1 MLRTNQKA
9 GSERAI
15 ILGRE
20 SPSLHLYFSLLWIQN
35 ANSVCTSYSFKWI
48 FVQLF
53 ICTIAPLF
61 SYSRNI
67 MHLHCP
73 LLMRGIPYYELEWQ
87 MDFPNAEDTY
97 YLAHCYPYTF
107 TDLKEDLDAMLN
119 NPERRQWIKREV
131 LCETRAGNSCFL
143 VTCTNFGKYC
153 NITDF
158 DSVEL

>member
-1 MLRTNQKA
+1 
-9 GSERAI
+9 
-15 ILGRE
+15 
-20 SPSLHLYFSLLWIQN
+20 
-35 ANSVCTSYSFKWI
+35 
-48 FVQLF
+48 
-53 ICTIAPLF
+53 
-61 SYSRNI
+61 

-143 VTCTNFGKYC
+143 VTCTNFGNYHAM
-153 NITDF
+153 TDF
-158 DSVEL
+158 NRVELFNFLGNWALIPKIADSQDRNMWSSLL

>member
-1 MLRTNQKA
+1 
-9 GSERAI
+9 
-15 ILGRE
+15 
-20 SPSLHLYFSLLWIQN
+20 
-35 ANSVCTSYSFKWI
+35 
-48 FVQLF
+48 
-53 ICTIAPLF
+53 
-61 SYSRNI
+61 

-143 VTCTNFGKYC
+143 VTCTNFGKYHAT
-153 NITDF
+153 TDF
-158 DSVEL
+158 NSVES